1 MRKRWKAVGRLSEA
15 FERGKA
21 TEAQQLAMRFLDLSR
36 SQQIEVRSKEG
47 LLVREGGGSNLLA
60 SRGRVGSDI
69 GLSFDDLEFEKGYV
83 DPPMPSLHATYH

>member
-1 MRKRWKAVGRLSEA
+1 MGRPSEA

-47 LLVREGGGSNLLA
+47 LLVREGGSNLLA
-60 SRGRVGSDI
+60 SRGRVGSGI
-69 GLSFDDLEFEKGYV
+69 GLSFDDLELEKGYV